1 MALLSAGGDSFSMK
15 HYVVNENQLMEL
27 TLFERIGERAKVVTE
42 IKKHEITRAPLPIKE
57 PLIFNPVN

>member
-1 MALLSAGGDSFSMK
+1 MALHYPGGHAISMK

-27 TLFERIGERAKVVTE
+27 TLFERIGERAKVVNE
-42 IKKHEITRAPLPIKE
+42 IKKHEITRAPLPVKE